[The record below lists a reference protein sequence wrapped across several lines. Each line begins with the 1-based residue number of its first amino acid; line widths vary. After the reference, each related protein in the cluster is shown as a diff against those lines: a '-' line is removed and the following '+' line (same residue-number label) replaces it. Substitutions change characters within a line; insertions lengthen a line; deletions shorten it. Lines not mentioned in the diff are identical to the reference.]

1 VFVPLRILSDAVA
14 WPHLTCSVAAVA
26 AVGAFVVADAAVAGA
41 AGAAAFVVAD
51 AAVAGAV
58 GCLILLTRTTP
69 RTLLLEVAEGSF
81 QGNQQSIPQGS
92 QQYNQQGC
100 QKSS

>member
-1 VFVPLRILSDAVA
+1 MFVPLRIVSDAVA
-14 WPHLTCSVAAVA
+14 WPHLTSSVVAAVA
-26 AVGAFVVADAAVAGA
+26 AAFVVVAAVVAA

-58 GCLILLTRTTP
+58 GCLTRLTRTTP
-69 RTLLLEVAEGSF
+69 HTLLLEVAEGSF
-81 QGNQQSIPQGS
+81 QGNQQSSLEGS

-100 QKSS
+100 KKSS